1 MNPAATSIVRELRE
15 TPLPSGVVFQTQRS
29 QLIPRRKLLGNPTS
43 VLPKLSPDGRRVA
56 WQAPVDGVMNIWLA
70 PADDP
75 KQAQPLT
82 RLGGRPPGFHGW
94 SSDGRFILFFKD
106 ANGDENYNLY
116 VADPATGDVR
126 NLTQMP
132 KVTVYLLLLSPE
144 LPSTVLDI

>member
-29 QLIPRRKLLGNPTS
+29 LLIPRRKLLGNPTS

-56 WQAPVDGVMNIWLA
+56 WQAPVDGVMWLA